1 MQRGPSDTIDRN
13 INDAIFAAV
22 DTLAHLS
29 QKSLSFY
36 PVIHAMNL
44 DPVSLTEACSSVRQR
59 WYPFKTSLI
68 SSTIF

>member
-36 PVIHAMNL
+36 PVIHAMSL
-44 DPVSLTEACSSVRQR
+44 DPVSLTEACSLSGRGGIHLKLV
-59 WYPFKTSLI
+59 
-68 SSTIF
+68 

>member
-36 PVIHAMNL
+36 PVIHAMSL
-44 DPVSLTEACSSVRQR
+44 DPVSLTEACSSVR
-59 WYPFKTSLI
+59 
-68 SSTIF
+68 